1 MGIQRRFKTNMLLKL
16 ARTEAMSTHRNGI
29 LAGVMRRNRNHLWYL
44 SDYDERRQSI
54 LILGDTLHKSSILFC
69 RSFGNRA
76 VAHFDYGHQG

>member
-44 SDYDERRQSI
+44 SDYDERR
-54 LILGDTLHKSSILFC
+54 
-69 RSFGNRA
+69 
-76 VAHFDYGHQG
+76 